1 MGKTDR
7 QLLIEMQQQKPI
19 REIMETT
26 LEKHRGRQHQ
36 ITLAAVELDVSITTI
51 YKWCEQLNIDLKAYV
66 QGDEEQE
73 PTGAAAE

>member
-1 MGKTDR
+1 M
-7 QLLIEMQQQKPI
+7 
-19 REIMETT
+19 
-26 LEKHRGRQHQ
+26 
-36 ITLAAVELDVSITTI
+36 SITTI